1 MPRTVARTEK
11 LDLRLTSSAKQRLQ
25 LAAKEK
31 ERSLTDF
38 VLQSALDK
46 ADEVL
51 ADQRR
56 FFLNE
61 EQWLAFQA
69 ALNAPPR
76 DLPELR
82 KLLTEPSA
90 VELSQKK

>member
-1 MPRTVARTEK
+1 M
-11 LDLRLTSSAKQRLQ
+11 
-25 LAAKEK
+25 AAKEK

-38 VLQSALDK
+38 VLQSALDR

-56 FFLNE
+56 FFMNE
-61 EQWLAFQA
+61 EQWEKFQA
-69 ALNAPPR
+69 ALDAPPR

-82 KLLTEPSA
+82 KLLTEPSV